1 MVGEVEGLAFYEA
14 GNSAGGALFI
24 KGIVDPGFS
33 EQALRAGVL
42 ELGFSSFTFEAV
54 ERLALGPSAK
64 LRLTGEDD
72 RNALVRR

>member
-1 MVGEVEGLAFYEA
+1 M
-14 GNSAGGALFI
+14 FI

-33 EQALRAGVL
+33 EQPLRAGVL
-42 ELGFSSFTFEAV
+42 ELGFSSLTFEAV
-54 ERLALGPSAK
+54 ERFALGLSGK